1 LTNNTTFNATS
12 TPNSYN
18 NTGAPTLIEVSSIS
32 PSGAVMSAF
41 MRGGDPAPDA
51 VDATPDTVDN
61 DRQSVDVIIEGS
73 SFRQWAT
80 FRYTKPGEVPIVP
93 DTTIWV
99 GKNRIAGN
107 INVYSKKTGY
117 WRLEVANLDGQVDSI
132 PNALYLN
139 FKVATQLA
147 SASLQPV
154 PGGIEM
160 RFRLSDLEPGDHITV
175 SRAATP
181 DGPWRE
187 PQWAIAER
195 NGLDYR
201 YVDSAVEA
209 GTTYHY
215 RVTVQGTDGGIA
227 VLYSGSATAPP
238 RETTLFQ
245 NYPNPFNPTT
255 TISYFLPEQARVDL
269 IIYDVRGR
277 VVRTLVSGIQ
287 PAGTRS
293 ETWNGR
299 DDAGRRVGSGVYLYR
314 LKAGKIALTRKMV
327 LLQ

>member
-1 LTNNTTFNATS
+1 
-12 TPNSYN
+12 
-18 NTGAPTLIEVSSIS
+18 
-32 PSGAVMSAF
+32 MSAF